1 MSAHYA
7 VRDGVALIAL
17 DNPPVNALA
26 LAARQ
31 GMVASIEAAAADAAV
46 VALVI
51 HGAGRVFS
59 AGADIGELGT
69 ALALEEPTLWSVL
82 AAVES
87 SAKPV
92 IAALHG
98 GAFGGGLELALAAHY
113 RIAAAGTRVGLP
125 EVKIGIVPGAGGTQ
139 RLPRAVGLDRAI
151 KMIVSGDPLDCE
163 QLTDTR
169 LFDAVTG
176 EDLLEFACRFAR
188 AAAARGGPHPRVR
201 DWSVAHANAAA
212 LFERAR
218 IDVGEEG
225 RYPAKRR
232 CLQLL
237 QAAIDQPF
245 EAGLALEIEAL
256 SELVRTDC
264 ARSLRHI
271 FLAERAAKRI
281 EGASPDGRSRKIE
294 RLAVVGAGTM
304 GSGIAVSF
312 LGAGI
317 PVVLIDSSEAAL
329 RRGLHAIHSRFESGV
344 RKGRMTEETMQRCLK
359 ALSISSELA
368 EAGSADL
375 VIEAVFEEYAAKEEV
390 FRRLDAL
397 MKPGAVLASNT
408 STLDI
413 DRIAALTSRPQ
424 DVLGMHFF
432 SPADVMKLLELVRG
446 KRTAPEVLSA
456 AMEVASRI
464 GKIAVVA
471 GVCDGFIGNRML
483 EEYLRQAGFLL
494 DLGCLPWQIDRA
506 IEQFGFAM
514 GPFRMIDLAGNDISW
529 AIRQR
534 RRREHPEQRY
544 SSSADLLCERGR
556 FGQKCAAGWYDYRP
570 GDRTA
575 HPSPEVQALL
585 GAHTARL
592 GVPAR
597 ALSDQEIVERL
608 VFALINEGANLLA
621 DGIAA
626 RASDIDLV
634 YLYGYGFPRWR
645 GGPMFHAD
653 RIGLRRVLQS
663 IEDFSRGYV
672 GESWAAAPLLRRLAE
687 TGGTF
692 TA

>member
-1 MSAHYA
+1 MSAQYA
-7 VRDGVALIAL
+7 VHDGVALIAL

-26 LAARQ
+26 LATRQ
-31 GMVASIEAAAADAAV
+31 NIIAGIGAAAADAAV

-125 EVKIGIVPGAGGTQ
+125 EVRIGIVPGAGGTQ
-139 RLPRAVGLDRAI
+139 RLPRAVGLDRALR
-151 KMIVSGDPLDCE
+151 MIVSGDPLDCE

-169 LFDAVTG
+169 LFDVVTG
-176 EDLLEFACRFAR
+176 EDLLECACRFAR
-188 AAAARGGPHPRVR
+188 AAADRGGPHPRVR
-201 DWSVAHANAAA
+201 DWTVPQVNAEALLEAA
-212 LFERAR
+212 RA
-218 IDVGEEG
+218 DADDGDH
-225 RYPAKRR
+225 YPAKRR
-232 CLQLL
+232 CVQLL

-245 EAGLALEIEAL
+245 EAGLALEIETL

-264 ARSLRHI
+264 ARSLRHV
-271 FLAERAAKRI
+271 FLAERAARKI
-281 EGASPDGRSRKIE
+281 EGASPDGGSRKIE

-317 PVVLIDSSEAAL
+317 PVLLIDSSEAAL

-344 RKGRMTEETMQRCLK
+344 RKGRLTEETMQRCLT

-375 VIEAVFEEYAAKEEV
+375 VIEAVFEDYAAKEEV
-390 FRRLDAL
+390 FRRLDAVIR
-397 MKPGAVLASNT
+397 PGAILASNT

-413 DRIAALTSRPQ
+413 DRIAAVTSRPQ

-446 KRTAPEVLSA
+446 KRTAPDVLSA

-514 GPFRMIDLAGNDISW
+514 GPFRMLDLAGNDISW

-544 SSSADLLCERGR
+544 SRSADLLCERGR

-575 HPSPEVQALL
+575 YPSPEVQSLL
-585 GAHTARL
+585 GAHTASL

-597 ALSDQEIVERL
+597 AVSNQEIVERL

-621 DGIAA
+621 DGVAA

-634 YLYGYGFPRWR
+634 YLCGYGFPRWR
-645 GGPMFHAD
+645 GGPMFYAD
-653 RIGLRRVLQS
+653 TVGLPQVLRS
-663 IEDFSRGYV
+663 IERFALGYE
-672 GESWAAAPLLRRLAE
+672 GGSWVSAARLRELSDADGRFN
-687 TGGTF
+687 G
-692 TA
+692 